1 MPIKKEFVD
10 LVSLDN
16 KKSFFLFAGA
26 GTGKT
31 YTLVELLKII
41 KEKYAE
47 YFRLTSKH
55 CAVITY
61 TNAATDEII
70 NRLKDTSIFD
80 ISTIH
85 SFIWSLIK
93 PFQKDI
99 KKTYITFKKQKFAE
113 IEAKLTKAKP
123 NTKSRKKYEEQK
135 EGLIAE
141 IEFAK
146 SVEEFVYDPNGENLE
161 RNSLNH
167 SDVLKIGSYL
177 IANKAL
183 MQEVLIGAYPILLID
198 EGQDT
203 NKKVIDAFIEVQNRH
218 QENFKLGILGDT
230 KQRIYFD
237 GEENI
242 EDKLSDQ
249 WQKDHLNVNYR
260 SDSRIVELSNKIALQ
275 LNPDAVVSPKDG
287 VQKGYVHLFIKEY
300 SEGLNKI
307 ETESLVRKIMSDI
320 STDKEWTDENVEILL
335 LEHRMAA
342 VRLGF
347 AELYDNLRNIPKY
360 AQGFLDG
367 SMSDMYLFK
376 NILFPLEGYYKQ
388 RDLSDLYQTV
398 KDNSPILKKDV
409 LSKDESPLKLIHAV
423 NLKVQE
429 LCELLTQDTTTIGMV
444 VTFIRDNGLFNVSPV
459 LQKALKAKNEEKEEE
474 NEVTAWRKCLSL
486 PYTEIRQYLIYVTG
500 QSGFATHQG
509 VKGLEYDRVMV
520 IIDSQDT
527 KGFLFDYDKL
537 FRVKPLSEIDM
548 KNMDEGLD
556 NSIARTMRL
565 FYVVCTRARHSLAI
579 LAYTTDSSI
588 VKKTCEENG
597 WFGEDEITVMD

>member
-1 MPIKKEFVD
+1 M
-10 LVSLDN
+10 
-16 KKSFFLFAGA
+16 
-26 GTGKT
+26 
-31 YTLVELLKII
+31 
-41 KEKYAE
+41 
-47 YFRLTSKH
+47 TSKH

-99 KKTYITFKKQKFAE
+99 KNTYITFKNQKLAE
-113 IEAKLTKAKP
+113 TEEKLKKARP
-123 NTKSRKKYEEQK
+123 NTKSRKKYEEQE
-135 EGLIAE
+135 EGIIAE

-203 NKKVIDAFIEVQNRH
+203 NKKVIDAFIEVQNKH

-242 EDKLSDQ
+242 EGKLSEK
-249 WQKDHLNVNYR
+249 WQKDHLDINFR
-260 SDSRIVELSNKIALQ
+260 SDSRIVELSNSIASRLY
-275 LNPDAVVSPKDG
+275 PDASVRPKEG
-287 VQKGYVHLFIKEY
+287 VKTGFVHLFIKGY
-300 SEGLNKI
+300 SKDLDRIEI
-307 ETESLVRKIMSDI
+307 ETRVKENMARVSNDN
-320 STDKEWTDENVEILL
+320 EWTKVDVETLL

-347 AELYDNLRNIPKY
+347 ADLYDNLRNVPKY
-360 AQGFLDG
+360 SQGILDG
-367 SMSDMYLFK
+367 SMSDMFLFK
-376 NILFPLEGYYKQ
+376 SILVPLENSYTQ
-388 RDLSDLYQTV
+388 HDLSEVYQIV
-398 KDNSPILKKDV
+398 KDNSPLLRKDT
-409 LSKDESPLKLIHAV
+409 LSKDESPLKLIHTI

-429 LCELLTQDTTTIGMV
+429 LCKLLCRDDTTIGTV
-444 VTFIRDNGLFNVSPV
+444 VEFISNNGLFNISPV
-459 LQKALKAKNEEKEEE
+459 LKESIKEINGDSEEKEI
-474 NEVTAWRKCLSL
+474 VAWRKCMSL
-486 PYTEIRQYLIYVTG
+486 RYSEVRQYIKYVTG

-537 FRVKPLSEIDM
+537 FGVKPLSETDI
-548 KNMDEGLD
+548 KNMNEGLD

-579 LAYTTDSSI
+579 LAYTTNPAI

-597 WFGEDEITVMD
+597 WFKNDEITIME

>member
-1 MPIKKEFVD
+1 MSIKKEFAD

-41 KEKYAE
+41 RENYSE

-93 PFQKDI
+93 SFQKDI
-99 KKTYITFKKQKFAE
+99 KNTYITFKNQKLAE
-113 IEAKLTKAKP
+113 TEEKLKKARP
-123 NTKSRKKYEEQK
+123 NTKSRKKYEEQE
-135 EGLIAE
+135 EGIIAE

-203 NKKVIDAFIEVQNRH
+203 NKKVIDAFIEVQNKH

-230 KQRIYFD
+230 KQRIYLD

-242 EDKLSDQ
+242 EGKLSEK
-249 WQKDHLNVNYR
+249 WQKDHLDINFR
-260 SDSRIVELSNKIALQ
+260 SDSRIVELSNSIASRLY
-275 LNPDAVVSPKDG
+275 PDASVRPKEG
-287 VQKGYVHLFIKEY
+287 VKTGFVHLFIKGY
-300 SEGLNKI
+300 SKDLDRIEI
-307 ETESLVRKIMSDI
+307 ETRVKEYMARVSNDN
-320 STDKEWTDENVEILL
+320 EWTKVDVETLL

-342 VRLGF
+342 ARLGF
-347 AELYDNLRNIPKY
+347 ADLYDNLRNVPKY
-360 AQGFLDG
+360 SQGILDG
-367 SMSDMYLFK
+367 SMSDMFLFK
-376 NILFPLEGYYKQ
+376 SILVPLENSYTLN
-388 RDLSDLYQTV
+388 DLSEVYQIV
-398 KDNSPILKKDV
+398 KDNSPLLRKDT
-409 LSKDESPLKLIHAV
+409 LSKDESPLKLIHTI

-429 LCELLTQDTTTIGMV
+429 LCKLLCRDDTTIGTV
-444 VTFIRDNGLFNVSPV
+444 VEFISNNGLFNISPV
-459 LQKALKAKNEEKEEE
+459 LKESIKEINGYSEEKEIA
-474 NEVTAWRKCLSL
+474 AWRKCMSL
-486 PYTEIRQYLIYVTG
+486 RYSEIRQYIKYVTG
-500 QSGFATHQG
+500 KSGFATHQG

-520 IIDSQDT
+520 IIDSQET

-537 FRVKPLSEIDM
+537 FGVKPLSETDI
-548 KNMDEGLD
+548 KNMNEGLD

-579 LAYTTDSSI
+579 LAYTTNPTI

-597 WFGEDEITVMD
+597 WFKSDEITIME

>member
-1 MPIKKEFVD
+1 MSIKKEFAD

-41 KEKYAE
+41 RENYSE

-99 KKTYITFKKQKFAE
+99 KNTYITFKNQKLAE
-113 IEAKLTKAKP
+113 TEEKLKKARP
-123 NTKSRKKYEEQK
+123 NTKSRKKYEEQE
-135 EGLIAE
+135 EGIIAE

-203 NKKVIDAFIEVQNRH
+203 NKKVIDAFIEVQNKH

-230 KQRIYFD
+230 KQRIYLD

-242 EDKLSDQ
+242 EGKLSEK
-249 WQKDHLNVNYR
+249 WQKDHLDINFR
-260 SDSRIVELSNKIALQ
+260 SDSRIVELSNSIASRLY
-275 LNPDAVVSPKDG
+275 PDASVRPKEG
-287 VQKGYVHLFIKEY
+287 VKTGFVHLFIKGYSKDLDRIEIGTRVKEY
-300 SEGLNKI
+300 MARVSN
-307 ETESLVRKIMSDI
+307 DN
-320 STDKEWTDENVEILL
+320 EWTKGDVETLL

-347 AELYDNLRNIPKY
+347 ADLYDNLRNVPKY
-360 AQGFLDG
+360 SQGILDG
-367 SMSDMYLFK
+367 SMSDMFLFK
-376 NILFPLEGYYKQ
+376 SILVPLENSYTQ
-388 RDLSDLYQTV
+388 HDLSEVYQIV
-398 KDNSPILKKDV
+398 KDNSPLLRKDT
-409 LSKDESPLKLIHAV
+409 LSKDESPLKLIQTI

-429 LCELLTQDTTTIGMV
+429 LCKLLCRDDTTIGTV
-444 VTFIRDNGLFNVSPV
+444 VEFISNNGLFNISPV
-459 LQKALKAKNEEKEEE
+459 LKESIKEINGDSEEKEI
-474 NEVTAWRKCLSL
+474 VAWRKCMSL
-486 PYTEIRQYLIYVTG
+486 RYSEVRQYIKYVTG

-537 FRVKPLSEIDM
+537 FGVKPLSETDI
-548 KNMDEGLD
+548 KNMNEGLD

-579 LAYTTDSSI
+579 LAYTTNPAI

-597 WFGEDEITVMD
+597 WFKKDEITIME